1 MTDFNDVKHVLNYLQ
16 SEITRIETV
25 SGTLS
30 SVEREHYQKLTNFD
44 HKELVDIAI
53 EEQSASRQLDT
64 IKQMCLTM
72 SKQIDGMVHQ
82 LDRGAG
88 NEIH

>member
-1 MTDFNDVKHVLNYLQ
+1 MTEFNDVKHVLNYLQ

-30 SVEREHYQKLTNFD
+30 SVEREHYKKLTNFD

-72 SKQIDGMVHQ
+72 SKQIDGMVRQ
-82 LDRGAG
+82 LDHGAG
-88 NEIH
+88 NEVH

>member
-53 EEQSASRQLDT
+53 EEQSAARQLDT
-64 IKQMCLTM
+64 IKQMCLSM
-72 SKQIDGMVHQ
+72 SKQIDGMVRH
-82 LDRGAG
+82 LDQGAG

>member
-1 MTDFNDVKHVLNYLQ
+1 MTEFNDVKHVLNYLQ

-30 SVEREHYQKLTNFD
+30 SVEREHYKKLTNFD
-44 HKELVDIAI
+44 NKELVDIAI

-72 SKQIDGMVHQ
+72 SKQIDGMVRQ
-82 LDRGAG
+82 LDHGAG
-88 NEIH
+88 NEVH

>member
-1 MTDFNDVKHVLNYLQ
+1 MIEFNDVKHVLNYLQ

-64 IKQMCLTM
+64 IKQMCLSM
-72 SKQIDGMVHQ
+72 SKQIDGMVRH